1 MSSRLA
7 PLDPVKTVLEI
18 VFRHKWKAVL
28 TPLTIISLVVL
39 VILFF
44 PRRYISEARVLVQV
58 GRESVG
64 IDPTASTG
72 AMISL
77 MQSGRDD
84 EMTSAIEVIK
94 SREVLSMVVD
104 RLGADV
110 ILAKASKD
118 SEDKEPHPVVNAV
131 MQQVKHAIKFLK
143 SIDPISERE
152 EAIIELVE
160 SVEIDVE
167 RGSTIMQWTV
177 EADEP
182 QLAQLILEE
191 LIDVYQQEHLR
202 VHRNQNSKQFFV
214 NQLEK
219 LELDLASAQEK
230 LRDAKN
236 EIGIVSVLDRRGTL
250 EDKLKEI
257 EIAKYA
263 AEQDL
268 ARAVATITDLLSQM
282 EAVPSREVGDRVTI
296 PNAGADQLNSQLYAL
311 KVKRLDLTSRFRE
324 DHPAVQA
331 ITRQIAE
338 AQDVIDVEDETR
350 EQVVNRINPI
360 HESII
365 LQLTS
370 QQSNR
375 AGLEGLVKTL
385 DGQHEQVKVELLNL
399 NDAEVRI
406 DDLTRRVAVA
416 EKQFFRYSDDLEQAR
431 IDAEMEEQR
440 ISNISIVQPA
450 ALIER
455 PVSPSKAI
463 VAIGGLLLAAAGT
476 FFVVIASEQL
486 DRSVKTAD
494 VAESLLGVPT
504 VATLPKE
511 NRVGQLIG

>member
-1 MSSRLA
+1 MSFRSVQVN
-7 PLDPVKTVLEI
+7 PVDSFLNA
-18 VFRHKWKAVL
+18 VFRHKWKVLL
-28 TPLTIISLVVL
+28 TPFLVLSLAVL

-44 PRRYISEARVLVQV
+44 PRRYISESRVLVQV

-94 SREVLSMVVD
+94 SREVMSKVVD
-104 RLGADV
+104 RLGPEV
-110 ILAKASKD
+110 ILSKGGAPKD
-118 SEDKEPHPVVNAV
+118 TSPIVAAMAEKLG
-131 MQQVKHAIKFLK
+131 QVIALLK

-152 EAIIELVE
+152 EAIIELTK
-160 SVEIDVE
+160 STKIDVE

-182 QLAQLILEE
+182 ELAQKILEE

-202 VHRNQNSKQFFV
+202 IHRNQNSKQFFV

-219 LELDLASAQEK
+219 LETDLAVAQEK

-236 EIGIVSVLDRRGTL
+236 EIGVVSIMERRGTL
-250 EDKLKEI
+250 ESKLKEI
-257 EIAKYA
+257 EIAKYTA
-263 AEQDL
+263 DQDL
-268 ARAVATITDLLSQM
+268 ARVNATLLSLQAQID
-282 EAVPSREVGDRVTI
+282 AVPSREVGDRVSI
-296 PNAGADQLNSQLYAL
+296 PNSGADGLNAQLYAL

-331 ITRQIAE
+331 ITRQISE
-338 AQDVIDVEDETR
+338 AQEVVDKEDETR
-350 EQVVNRINPI
+350 EQIVNRINPI
-360 HESII
+360 YESLI

-370 QQSNR
+370 QASTR

-385 DGQHEQVKVELLNL
+385 ASQHDLVLGELQKLN
-399 NDAEVRI
+399 NSEVLI

-416 EKQFFRYSDDLEQAR
+416 EKQFFRYADDLEQAR
-431 IDAEMEEQR
+431 IDAEREEQR

-455 PVSPSKAI
+455 PVSPSKAL
-463 VAIGGLLLAAAGT
+463 VAVGGLFLSIASTIALVMLCERLDQRIKSAAA
-476 FFVVIASEQL
+476 VEQL
-486 DRSVKTAD
+486 MGIPVI
-494 VAESLLGVPT
+494 
-504 VATLPKE
+504 ATLPKE
-511 NRVGQLIG
+511 SRVGRLVG

>member
-1 MSSRLA
+1 
-7 PLDPVKTVLEI
+7 VLEI
-18 VFRHKWKAVL
+18 VFRHKWKIMFIPVAV
-28 TPLTIISLVVL
+28 ISLVVL

-94 SREVLSMVVD
+94 SREVLSMLVD
-104 RLGADV
+104 QVGADI
-110 ILAKASKD
+110 ILGGGG
-118 SEDKEPHPVVNAV
+118 EGKESNPIVTAV
-131 MQQVKHAIKFLK
+131 MQKVGQAIAILK

-152 EAIIELVE
+152 EAIMEL
-160 SVEIDVE
+160 SKSIDVKVE
-167 RGSTIMQWTV
+167 RGSNILQWTV

-182 QLAQLILEE
+182 QLAQLILKE
-191 LIDVYQQEHLR
+191 LLNVYQQEHLR
-202 VHRNQNSKQFFV
+202 IHRNQNSKQFFV

-219 LELDLASAQEK
+219 LEGDLTAAQEN

-250 EDKLKEI
+250 EGKLREI
-257 EIAKYA
+257 EIAKYS

-268 ARAVATITDLLSQM
+268 ARAVATISDLLAQM
-282 EAVPSREVGDRVTI
+282 EVVPSREVGDRVTM
-296 PNAGADQLNSQLYAL
+296 PNAGADQLNAQLYAL

-324 DHPAVQA
+324 DHPSVQA

-338 AQDVIDVEDETR
+338 AQAVIDGEDETR

-360 HESII
+360 HESMIM
-365 LQLTS
+365 QLTQ
-370 QQSNR
+370 QQSVK

-385 DGQHEQVKVELLNL
+385 DSQHDVVMAELQKL
-399 NDAEVRI
+399 NDAEVQI

-416 EKQFFRYSDDLEQAR
+416 EKQFYRYSDDLEQAR

-455 PVSPSKAI
+455 PVSPSKLL
-463 VAIGGLLLAAAGT
+463 VALGGLLLAAGGT
-476 FFVVIASEQL
+476 LSIVMAIERL
-486 DRSVKTAD
+486 DRSIKTTAA
-494 VAESLLGVPT
+494 AEQILGVPV

-511 NRVGQLIG
+511 NRVGRLVG